1 MKKTLAFLSLLL
13 AAAGVAAHP
22 NHIFGVRAGMNIA
35 NMTFKSDGISM
46 TPNSVVRPFVGF
58 SYQKSLM
65 QTLPLYFETG
75 LGVAGYGASIADG
88 TVKINAYYFE
98 APAVVNCHFGLS
110 DDVALIPYI
119 GLGVRVGFA
128 GKMKYDDGEWV
139 AKADTFGDGMMKRFD
154 MGIRAGIG
162 VEWHR
167 FLFVFGYDAGVLNL
181 SNGSDLTARN
191 KTFQLQAGYRF

>member
-75 LGVAGYGASIADG
+75 LGVAGYGAS
-88 TVKINAYYFE
+88 
-98 APAVVNCHFGLS
+98 L
-110 DDVALIPYI
+110 
-119 GLGVRVGFA
+119 RV
-128 GKMKYDDGEWV
+128 
-139 AKADTFGDGMMKRFD
+139 
-154 MGIRAGIG
+154 
-162 VEWHR
+162 
-167 FLFVFGYDAGVLNL
+167 L
-181 SNGSDLTARN
+181 
-191 KTFQLQAGYRF
+191 